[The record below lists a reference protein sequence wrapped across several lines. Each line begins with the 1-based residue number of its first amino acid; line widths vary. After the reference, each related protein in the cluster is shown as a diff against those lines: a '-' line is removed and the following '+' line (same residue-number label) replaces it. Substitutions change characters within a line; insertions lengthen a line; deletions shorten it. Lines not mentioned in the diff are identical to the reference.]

1 MMIEMLK
8 SKIHRATVTGAE
20 LDYTGSVAIDPTLVE
35 AVGLREFEKVDVL
48 DIDNGARLTTYV
60 IFGEP
65 GEVCINGAA
74 ARLVQKGDRVIIAA
88 YAQLDEEE
96 ADCFRPLIVLVDEIN
111 TITERFGQSE
121 RNQQKA

>member
-20 LDYTGSVAIDPTLVE
+20 LDYTGSVTIDPELCE

-60 IFGEP
+60 ILGEP
-65 GEVCINGAA
+65 GEVCVNGAA
-74 ARLVQKGDRVIIAA
+74 ARLVRRGDRVIICA
-88 YAQLDEEE
+88 YAQLNEKE
-96 ADCFRPLIVLVDEIN
+96 AESFRPRIALVDEIN
-111 TITERFGQSE
+111 SITERLGST
-121 RNQQKA
+121 NSKT

>member
-20 LDYTGSVAIDPTLVE
+20 LDYSGSVAIDPALCE

-60 IFGEP
+60 ILGSP
-65 GEVCINGAA
+65 GEVCVNGAA
-74 ARLVQKGDRVIIAA
+74 ARLVQRGDRVIIAA
-88 YAQLDEEE
+88 YGQLDENET
-96 ADCFRPLIVLVDEIN
+96 DSFRPQIVLVDEIN
-111 TITERFGQSE
+111 SIVERFG
-121 RNQQKA
+121 

>member
-20 LDYTGSVAIDPTLVE
+20 RDYSGSGAIDPALCE

-60 IFGEP
+60 ILGEP
-65 GEVCINGAA
+65 GEVCVNGAA
-74 ARLVQKGDRVIIAA
+74 ARLVHRGDRVILCA
-88 YAQLDEEE
+88 YAQLDEAE
-96 ADCFRPLIVLVDEIN
+96 ARTFRPKIVLVDEHNAISQR
-111 TITERFGQSE
+111 I
-121 RNQQKA
+121 